1 MLCIITVAASHFH
14 KKQAGFLM
22 PSPLQFLC
30 HPAAAAPLNG
40 FAERCQLPGLL
51 NPGYSFICCSL
62 SGPLWNKE
70 QHIQSSQSVQT
81 GTLLWRLPW
90 QGVRKWHLLW
100 HYSLVRTGAATVSST
115 ILVKSMW
122 LWPVTRGWSILP
134 LPKQPL
140 FCAND

>member
-1 MLCIITVAASHFH
+1 MCFITVAAPHFH
-14 KKQAGFLM
+14 KKQTGFVM

-81 GTLLWRLPW
+81 GILLWRLPL

-100 HYSLVRTGAATVSST
+100 HYSLVRTGAATVVQHYPGEEHVALASHTRMVHLAPSQAAF
-115 ILVKSMW
+115 IL
-122 LWPVTRGWSILP
+122 
-134 LPKQPL
+134 
-140 FCAND
+140 C